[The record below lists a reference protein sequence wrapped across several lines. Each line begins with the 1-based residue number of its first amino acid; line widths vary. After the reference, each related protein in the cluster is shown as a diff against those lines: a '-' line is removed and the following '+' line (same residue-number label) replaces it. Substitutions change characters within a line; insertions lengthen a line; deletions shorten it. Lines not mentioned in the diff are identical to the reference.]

1 MNEQVYNRLMKAGA
15 SVIQL
20 ATIFENL
27 AAKEP
32 TSIEVNSFKDSA
44 DSILLELSD
53 LTEAALKVF
62 EGSDEVK
69 ATIPLN
75 GDKQ

>member
-1 MNEQVYNRLMKAGA
+1 MNENVYNRLVKAGA
-15 SVIQL
+15 SVVEL

-27 AAKEP
+27 AAKKP
-32 TSIEVNSFKDSA
+32 TPIEVNSFKDSA

-69 ATIPLN
+69 DTIPLN